1 MGYLRTMDDILYIIQ
16 AIPPSTQY
24 ALVGIFFAIAMVSSL
39 SLALRLI
46 WKKMGINEV
55 LKYEFIT
62 IVAHKFRT
70 PLTHIKWSTDELIKE
85 ETDPYKKE
93 AIQDIQKSNEKLIKL
108 TNTLV
113 EITDS
118 ENASST
124 VYIFERTDV
133 CEFARKIGDEI
144 KNEFHEK
151 NVFFSIQCAPEP
163 IFVKMDAQ
171 RMEFV
176 LQTILENAKNYT
188 PPGKN
193 VEVTVMR
200 EGNKALISVRDGGI
214 GIDKKDIELIS
225 TKFYRTTNAK
235 SADTE
240 GFGVGLYLA
249 QSITKRHKGS
259 IQVYSEGIGLGSTFT
274 IVVPL
279 AK

>member
-1 MGYLRTMDDILYIIQ
+1 MDDILYIIQ

>member
-1 MGYLRTMDDILYIIQ
+1 MSDIIYVFQ
-16 AIPPSTQY
+16 SIPPSTQY
-24 ALVGIFFAIAMVSSL
+24 ALAGIFFAVAMVSSL

-46 WKKMGINEV
+46 WKKMGMNEV

-70 PLTHIKWSTDELIKE
+70 PLTHIKWSTDELVKTE
-85 ETDPYKKE
+85 QDPYRKE
-93 AIQDIQKSNEKLIKL
+93 AIQDIHRSNEKLIKL

-124 VYIFERTDV
+124 VYVFERTDV
-133 CEFARKIGDEI
+133 CEFARKIGEEI

-163 IFVKMDAQ
+163 IFAKMDTQ
-171 RMEFV
+171 RMEFA

-200 EGNKALISVRDGGI
+200 EGHKALISVRDGGI
-214 GIDKKDIELIS
+214 GIDKKDIELIF
-225 TKFYRTTNAK
+225 TKFYRTENAK

-249 QSITKRHKGS
+249 RAIVKRHKGT
-259 IQVYSEGIGLGSTFT
+259 IDIYSEGIGLGSTFT
-274 IVVPL
+274 IVLPL
-279 AK
+279 AR